1 MATEYIKMKDCE
13 HCLICHKYIGRGND
27 PAICSDD
34 CLHKF
39 LCEVMF
45 NRAAREEG
53 ENNEGL

>member
-13 HCLICHKYIGRGND
+13 HCLICHKYIGKGND

-39 LCEVMF
+39 LCEVIF
-45 NRAAREEG
+45 NKAAREECK
-53 ENNEGL
+53 NRT